1 MPDPGQMSVS
11 ERIAPPKSG
20 KDAQSKTKRAL
31 SILPMNILLNGKDH
45 ELADEANVAVLLE
58 TQGLT
63 GKRLAVEINEEIL
76 PRSRYEQHRLQEGD
90 RVEIVRAIGGG

>member
-1 MPDPGQMSVS
+1 
-11 ERIAPPKSG
+11 
-20 KDAQSKTKRAL
+20 
-31 SILPMNILLNGKDH
+31 MNILLNGKDH
-45 ELADEANVAVLLE
+45 QLADGANVAVLLE

-76 PRSRYEQHRLQEGD
+76 PRSRYQQHRLQEGD